1 MMQID
6 ERGQSVQLPLGSEIR
21 GSGLFEKGAGDFG
34 GGGDGVVFAGCQCQ
48 QDLKIAP
55 AAYH

>member
-1 MMQID
+1 MQID

-21 GSGLFEKGAGDFG
+21 GSGLFEKGAGDG
-34 GGGDGVVFAGCQCQ
+34 GKKGVVFAGCQCQ